1 MIKPKNFIL
10 IIFVVVVTSHYCVS
24 QTVSVK
30 KEKAIVKGVNTEGY
44 KVVLDGKEIN
54 SAFVKYLKTF
64 SKVKQGYDYHTLS
77 EVNLNGKTNTQNVYA
92 FSKENGSNVE
102 AWIGIKADEWPTGD
116 VEDIN
121 KQLEKVLYDF
131 GIQYYRDKI
140 QLQINESNQA
150 LQAVEKQQQRLV
162 NQNRDLSMKL
172 EDNKREKIQL
182 EKALENNKVELETL
196 LKKID
201 QNKKDQDSVQ
211 IANQQIKKIIDMQK
225 EKQSKVGSAK

>member
-10 IIFVVVVTSHYCVS
+10 FVIAMASISIYCVA
-24 QTVSVK
+24 QTVNVE
-30 KEKAIVKGVNTEGY
+30 KEKVLIKGVNTEGY

-54 SAFVKYLKTF
+54 TAFVKYLKAF
-64 SKVKQGYDYHTLS
+64 SKVKQGFDYHTLS
-77 EVNLNGKTNTQNVYA
+77 EVNLNGKTHTQNVYA
-92 FSKENGSNVE
+92 LSKENGNNVE
-102 AWIGIKADEWPTGD
+102 AWIGIKEDEWPSD
-116 VEDIN
+116 AEAVK
-121 KQLEKVLYDF
+121 KQLEKTLYDF

-162 NQNRDLSMKL
+162 NQNRDLNMKL

-182 EKALENNKVELETL
+182 EKAIENNKIEFETL
-196 LKKID
+196 LRRID

-211 IANQQIKKIIDMQK
+211 IANQQIKKVIEMQK
-225 EKQSKVGSAK
+225 VKQSKVGS